1 MSRSLYSVSKFVR
14 PQSEIGRPSSFAPS
28 QLLPRNIGLRYTR
41 TSVRPG
47 PLLVVPTACVPLRS
61 SFGSIR
67 HYANFPGGMPQ
78 GFPGLGQQQQKGDAL
93 KEYVRSFYV
102 FFSPWNQLCI
112 LLQSVDLTEMAKEG
126 KLDPTIGRDEGMYI
140 LAIPSRSL
148 LRVPL
153 LSEIRRTIQ
162 SKFFSCFVSFSQKVV
177 SCYFVRDGTG

>member
-14 PQSEIGRPSSFAPS
+14 PQSEIGRLSSFVPS

-61 SFGSIR
+61 SFGNIR

-102 FFSPWNQLCI
+102 FFSLESI
-112 LLQSVDLTEMAKEG
+112 VYLTAERGFDGNG
-126 KLDPTIGRDEGMYI
+126 KGR
-140 LAIPSRSL
+140 
-148 LRVPL
+148 
-153 LSEIRRTIQ
+153 
-162 SKFFSCFVSFSQKVV
+162 K
-177 SCYFVRDGTG
+177 TGSNYWKR